1 MADDRKTPDRPVQR
15 CFEGQR
21 LEEQL
26 WSLAYQELWP
36 VIRKKTTANG
46 AKRQQRDG
54 QNSCATPN
62 QARRA

>member
-15 CFEGQR
+15 CFEGHR

-26 WSLAYQELWP
+26 WSLAYQQLWP
-36 VIRKKTTANG
+36 VIRRKRTADA
-46 AKRQQRDG
+46 AKSKQRHG
-54 QNSCATPN
+54 QNSGATPN